1 MADPLSLTAS
11 LLAIGSAAGA
21 ALEIS
26 IALYNFARKVQTAS
40 KDIQEFAL
48 EIRVFGTLMRTG
60 YKCLKNYYRKAHNSK
75 LIYYIEKQK
84 LLQSLVEQSDSI
96 EERIHSAC
104 VLVENLP
111 SSFKWWER
119 VKWVIRK
126 NEVEKI
132 RPSMEKL
139 KNSFTLLMAFVTFE
153 TLQKQGGDSE
163 ETRREKSVSSFM
175 NLALL
180 TRSSIS
186 LKEQM
191 KILIGTN
198 SLLTQILSKRQFP
211 WNDSH
216 APMASKL
223 SISNGDIQNKLL
235 HLGTSIIE
243 YDLIPDPNEYPQ
255 FVSSE
260 SVDDDSYIT
269 YVPGRSSSR
278 STSSKSSAAKSRRTA
293 RSSTTATSP
302 KVSSIAIAT
311 VPRETRP
318 KELRPEK
325 RHIPPR
331 QRRTSS
337 PIVNKQSATVQ
348 NSNSRTEVII
358 ARQSRQPPHQDSIGY
373 DSRSDIGEEDSALAF
388 PDQRTSGDFLSVH
401 PTTHN
406 LNVSLSC
413 SSGYEILKGQL
424 MTPKGLEHVK
434 PLLDRN
440 LSENL
445 ISLAYVKHFGLALQP
460 LDEGQENF
468 QVVIDNGAP
477 IRICGTVV
485 LEYRRSRIWRHGLEA
500 IDSELYEIRFK
511 VHCLVYDYH
520 ELKTLIFGAPFQKK
534 DQSYIENWQ
543 V

>member
-21 ALEIS
+21 ALKIS
-26 IALYNFARKVQTAS
+26 IALYTFSRNVQAAS

-48 EIRVFGTLMRTG
+48 EIRVFGTLMRAG
-60 YKCLKNYYRKAHNSK
+60 YKCLKNYYRKERNSK
-75 LIYYIEKQK
+75 LIYYIKKQK

-96 EERIHSAC
+96 EERIYSAC

-126 NEVEKI
+126 NKVETI

-139 KNSFTLLMAFVTFE
+139 TNSFSLLMAFVNFE
-153 TLQKQGGDSE
+153 ALQKQGGDSE
-163 ETRREKSVSSFM
+163 ETHREKSVPSFM
-175 NLALL
+175 SLALL
-180 TRSSIS
+180 TRSSIY

-198 SLLTQILSKRQFP
+198 SLLTQIVSKKQFS
-211 WNDSH
+211 WSDSH

-235 HLGTSIIE
+235 HLGTNIIE
-243 YDLIPDPNEYPQ
+243 HDLIPDPNEYPQ

-269 YVPGRSSSR
+269 YVPGRSSSQW
-278 STSSKSSAAKSRRTA
+278 TSSRSSAAKSRRTV

-302 KVSSIAIAT
+302 KVSSIAVAT
-311 VPRETRP
+311 ASRETRP
-318 KELRPEK
+318 KELRQEK

-337 PIVNKQSATVQ
+337 TVVNRPSETVQ
-348 NSNSRTEVII
+348 SSSSRTEDIV
-358 ARQSRQPPHQDSIGY
+358 ARQSRQPPHQDPTGH
-373 DSRSDIGEEDSALAF
+373 DSSSDIGEENSVLVF

-406 LNVSLSC
+406 LNVSLSR
-413 SSGYEILKGQL
+413 SSGSEILKGQL
-424 MTPKGLEHVK
+424 MTPKGWKHVK

-445 ISLAYVKHFGLALQP
+445 ISLACVKHFGLALQP

-468 QVVIDNGAP
+468 QVLIDNGAP
-477 IRICGTVV
+477 IRACGTVV

-500 IDSELYEIRFK
+500 IDSESYEIHFK
-511 VHCLVYDYH
+511 VHCLVYDHH

-534 DQSYIENWQ
+534 DQSYIENWP